1 MSLDTK
7 MQLHQLAELS
17 SIGRQMTTSGKV
29 GSCMMK
35 CLACDARSNLI
46 HITMSHNQKVLLAE
60 WEKSHGELQTLEWNS
75 FG

>member
-1 MSLDTK
+1 ML
-7 MQLHQLAELS
+7 
-17 SIGRQMTTSGKV
+17 TTSGKV

-60 WEKSHGELQTLEWNS
+60 WEKSQGELQTLEWNS